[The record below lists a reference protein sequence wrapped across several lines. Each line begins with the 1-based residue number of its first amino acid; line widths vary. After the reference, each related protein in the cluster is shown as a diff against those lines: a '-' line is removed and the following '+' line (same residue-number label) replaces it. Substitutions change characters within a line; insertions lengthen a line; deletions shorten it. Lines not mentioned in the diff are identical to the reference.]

1 MEWSKELT
9 TRLIELFREQRVLWD
24 PTFMDFKNRNKK
36 HDAWTEIAAEVKTDT
51 SEVEKKMRM
60 LIGQFQRELK
70 KGKSGDE
77 VDAHYK
83 TKWLF
88 FNMLFFLKDKNE
100 ARHSTEC
107 GLSPK
112 QYAEPQDTR
121 NINAAEVRLKQP
133 FENNKKRKN
142 ESESDMR
149 EFVKAC
155 TTTLNTP
162 EKEYDEFDNICMA
175 FAAKMRKMDPIQQ
188 IWTESLMHKIVT
200 YGLLGKLND
209 NMDIVDTGYN
219 S

>member
-1 MEWSKELT
+1 MEWTKEIVSEIIDMY
-9 TRLIELFREQRVLWD
+9 RQRPCLW
-24 PTFMDFKNRNKK
+24 K
-36 HDAWTEIAAEVKTDT
+36 I
-51 SEVEKKMRM
+51 
-60 LIGQFQRELK
+60 
-70 KGKSGDE
+70 
-77 VDAHYK
+77 
-83 TKWLF
+83 
-88 FNMLFFLKDKNE
+88 KDKRYYKLLLFTRDQDTPLDTLDNVE
-100 ARHSTEC
+100 SFKC
-107 GLSPK
+107 SN
-112 QYAEPQDTR
+112 PQDT
-121 NINAAEVRLKQP
+121 NYDQNNDEDVLQDLEASTSTGSTGKQNTLVRLKQP

>member
-70 KGKSGDE
+70 K
-77 VDAHYK
+77 
-83 TKWLF
+83 
-88 FNMLFFLKDKNE
+88 DKNE

-121 NINAAEVRLKQP
+121 NINAAEV
-133 FENNKKRKN
+133 
-142 ESESDMR
+142 S
-149 EFVKAC
+149 
-155 TTTLNTP
+155 TL
-162 EKEYDEFDNICMA
+162 
-175 FAAKMRKMDPIQQ
+175 
-188 IWTESLMHKIVT
+188 
-200 YGLLGKLND
+200 
-209 NMDIVDTGYN
+209 
-219 S
+219 